1 MSDMTTFTVRELDRE
16 PARILDLCDAE
27 GAVRVRRRDGRLYT
41 IRRDPSSPAPG
52 SWSKSIAHRRK
63 RLKEIFPKPIPI
75 KQVREVDRM
84 IAGE

>member
-1 MSDMTTFTVRELDRE
+1 MTTFTVRELDRE

-27 GAVRVRRRDGRLYT
+27 GAVRVRRRDGRVYT
-41 IRRDPSSPAPG
+41 IRRDPSMKAPG
-52 SWSKSIAHRRK
+52 SWSKWMAQRRK
-63 RLKEIFPKPIPI
+63 RLKEIFPKPIPM